1 MKFVDYILKFFSW
14 LGSLIADGFNYLFE
28 FLASLFQG
36 FFAIIDFIFYFLVQA
51 LTVIFVTIKIFVALF
66 QYLFVI
72 TRMFIKAIS
81 SFVIPH
87 FQPYVMPSNS
97 NAGLAAMLEF
107 IEPTGILTIVPFA
120 LSCFCWFFFV
130 KKVIGLFGGEK

>member
-51 LTVIFVTIKIFVALF
+51 LTVIFVTIKIFIALF

-72 TRMFIKAIS
+72 TGMFIKAIS

-87 FQPYVMPSNS
+87 FEPYVMPSNS
-97 NAGLAAMLEF
+97 GEGLSAMMEF

-120 LSCFCWFFFV
+120 LSCFCWFLFV

>member
-1 MKFVDYILKFFSW
+1 MKFVDSVLMFFSW
-14 LGSLIADGFNYLFE
+14 LGSLISDGFNYLFE

-51 LTVIFVTIKIFVALF
+51 LTVIFVTIKIFIALF

-72 TRMFIKAIS
+72 TGMFIKAIS

-87 FQPYVMPSNS
+87 FEPYVMPSNS
-97 NAGLAAMLEF
+97 NEGLSAMMEF